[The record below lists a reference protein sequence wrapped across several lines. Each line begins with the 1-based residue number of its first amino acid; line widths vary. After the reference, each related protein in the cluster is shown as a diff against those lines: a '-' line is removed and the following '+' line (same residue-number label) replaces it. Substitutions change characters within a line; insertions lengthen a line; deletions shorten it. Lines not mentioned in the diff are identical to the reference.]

1 MHSGASPHAL
11 EISVTPSKPTKA
23 QPGAVL
29 LDWVLLDWVRRILP
43 AGALRVREDPRRLR
57 CKVGACSPWG
67 AARAKWKGSKLTV
80 DGLGEAAQRL
90 HSASLI
96 KEHNSCVWESIGCLS
111 SEFALVQWELE
122 QK

>member
-1 MHSGASPHAL
+1 MHSGASPRAL

-29 LDWVLLDWVRRILP
+29 LDWVWRILP
-43 AGALRVREDPRRLR
+43 AGALRVREDPRHLR

-111 SEFALVQWELE
+111 SEFALVQRELE